1 MIDKTKKQLYNKNAY
16 EKRKQRQKLNEETQ
30 EIKDNLY
37 RPKNEIRVND
47 ITFNNYIRLTEDIL
61 KSYELE
67 VMEYE
72 PYLIMNIIQ
81 LIKDK
86 LYQMNYENI
95 EDYIKRRKII
105 LSLIMEMKHK
115 GLLINPN
122 ITKISQYIDYIY

>member
-86 LYQMNYENI
+86 LYQMNYENV
-95 EDYIKRRKII
+95 EDYTKRRKII

>member
-1 MIDKTKKQLYNKNAY
+1 MIDKTKKQLYNKTAY

-67 VMEYE
+67 IMEYE

-86 LYQMNYENI
+86 LYQMNYENV
-95 EDYIKRRKII
+95 EDYTKRRKII

-122 ITKISQYIDYIY
+122 TTKISQYIDYIY